1 VISLLQCVIAT
12 IYMCIPLTS
21 CQRNEADL
29 VQIQSGIEQ
38 GVTLGTPIGLYVQN
52 KDQRPHD
59 YTETDLY
66 PRPSHADYTYLQ
78 KYGVKASSGG
88 GRSSAR
94 ETIGRVAA
102 GAIAE
107 KYLKEV
113 YGVEIVAFTSS
124 VGKVHLPSTI
134 APPSMAEPSAA
145 EEDDEIGDALS
156 AEFVKL
162 LKTVTREQ
170 VDEAGP
176 TRCPHPETA
185 ERMMKVNIDATIH
198 TGCMSNNLSAYPQSK
213 GCPGLYWRHCH
224 LCHPQGARRTRRA
237 CLRQARGQAR
247 TRYALDSRH
256 KGL

>member
-1 VISLLQCVIAT
+1 
-12 IYMCIPLTS
+12 
-21 CQRNEADL
+21 
-29 VQIQSGIEQ
+29 VQIQSGVEH
-38 GVTLGTPIGLYVQN
+38 GVTLGTPIGLFVQN

-107 KYLKEV
+107 HYLRQV
-113 YGVEIVAFTSS
+113 FGVEIVAFVSS
-124 VGKVHLPSTI
+124 VGKIHMPASV
-134 APPSMAEPSAA
+134 APPSMADPSAA
-145 EEDDEIGDALS
+145 EEDDAIGDALS
-156 AEFVKL
+156 PEFVKL

-170 VDEAGP
+170 VDAAGP

-185 ERMMKVNIDATIH
+185 ERMVKVCAMPNSIGWGFKHSTEN
-198 TGCMSNNLSAYPQSK
+198 S
-213 GCPGLYWRHCH
+213 
-224 LCHPQGARRTRRA
+224 
-237 CLRQARGQAR
+237 
-247 TRYALDSRH
+247 
-256 KGL
+256 